1 MRIVLCHDCWSWVPH
16 SGASC
21 PVCHRPIELSQ
32 PDPPVA
38 LLSMLLG
45 GVVARLGGIE
55 LDRRELPRV
64 GSLLGTT
71 TGLLFL
77 PQFETL
83 QDGALLAAER
93 RGQAARGWS
102 MWPFRRR
109 APPPFG
115 RLCAAALS
123 PEMAAGG
130 ATVSTE
136 GDDSHLAESF
146 LDAPGAWFVPREQ
159 VVRLHVRARI
169 WSLSRVRG
177 PTLRFTMGSPPED
190 WRPAWRQLLADTPA
204 WQAIAP
210 RL

>member
-16 SGASC
+16 AGATC
-21 PVCHRPIELSQ
+21 PVCHHPIELSR

-38 LLSMLLG
+38 RLALLLG
-45 GVVARLGGIE
+45 EALVRLGGIE

-83 QDGALLAAER
+83 PDGALLAAER
-93 RGQAARGWS
+93 RGPTTRGWT

-109 APPPFG
+109 EAPTFG
-115 RLCAAALS
+115 RQFAAAMVRDSAEGPAVTTGSEES
-123 PEMAAGG
+123 P
-130 ATVSTE
+130 
-136 GDDSHLAESF
+136 LADSF

-159 VVRLHVRARI
+159 VVRIHVRGRI
-169 WSLSRVRG
+169 WSLSRGRG
-177 PTLRFTMGSPPED
+177 PTLRFTMASPPEE

-204 WQAIAP
+204 WAAIAP